1 MQEVHQRKRTG
12 MEPMSPDE
20 KLFVQ
25 NLEKSVQELGFSRA
39 EVLVNLVFL
48 KSSKSPLRGQA
59 HRAR

>member
-1 MQEVHQRKRTG
+1 